1 MLSIRAKFRQLF
13 QFVFSERPSS
23 SDVAGKRPLR
33 ILCNLAIHMGALKS
47 LFRF

>member
-23 SDVAGKRPLR
+23 SDVAGSGPFAFCATSRF
-33 ILCNLAIHMGALKS
+33 IVGALKS